1 MTGGD
6 VQRRDGWAATVAA
19 VIVVAGFVAGKAA
32 RDAILL
38 SNFGIKTLPI
48 FVAISALVTMPIILV
63 AGKLMTR
70 YGPARLMPALN
81 LISAACAV
89 AEWFLLERY
98 PRPAAIAIYFHLST
112 SGAVLVSGFWS
123 IINERFDV
131 QSAKRH
137 IGRIGMGATLGGI
150 AGGMIA
156 QVTAVYLAPEA
167 ILLVLAGLQLACAAT
182 LYRSRVPDAGIPAP
196 SSPRFALGV
205 VTRSRLLRNLGSVVV
220 LGAVA
225 AGVLD
230 YVF

>member
-1 MTGGD
+1 MTGDDG
-6 VQRRDGWAATVAA
+6 QRRAGWTATVAA
-19 VIVVAGFVAGKAA
+19 VVVVAGFVAGKAA

-48 FVAISALVTMPIILV
+48 FVTISALIAMPIILV

-70 YGPARLMPALN
+70 FGPARLMPALN

-89 AEWFLLERY
+89 VEWLLLARY
-98 PRPAAIAIYFHLST
+98 PRPTAIAIYFHLST

-123 IINERFDV
+123 IINERFDI

-156 QVTAVYLAPEA
+156 ERTAVYLAPDA
-167 ILLVLAGLQLACAAT
+167 ILLVIAAMQ
-182 LYRSRVPDAGIPAP
+182 
-196 SSPRFALGV
+196 ALGAALLLV
-205 VTRSRLLRNLGSVVV
+205 LGRGATRGAVEADESTWSALGS
-220 LGAVA
+220 
-225 AGVLD
+225 
-230 YVF
+230 